1 MAVAVVRRV
10 TRDRDELL
18 EDSTRRL
25 LAQFGIVAAHLLDE
39 ALVVFASD
47 ERLDEL
53 MRFIRRCGSSSG

>member
-1 MAVAVVRRV
+1 
-10 TRDRDELL
+10 LL

-25 LAQFGIVAAHLLDE
+25 LAQFGIVAAHPLDE

-53 MRFIRRCGSSSG
+53 IRFIRRCGSSSG